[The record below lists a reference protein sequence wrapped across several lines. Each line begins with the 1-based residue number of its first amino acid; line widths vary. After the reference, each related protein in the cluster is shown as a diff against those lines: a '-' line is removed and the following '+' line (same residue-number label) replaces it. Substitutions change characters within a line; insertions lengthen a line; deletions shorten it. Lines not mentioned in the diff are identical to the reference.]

1 MLTLFGHKAYS
12 STYIYPFDLPFRFEL
27 TLPTE
32 HCKFLEHCE
41 NICDYQWQI
50 SLY

>member
-1 MLTLFGHKAYS
+1 MLTLFEHKAYS
-12 STYIYPFDLPFRFEL
+12 SSDIYPVDLPFRFKL

-32 HCKFLEHCE
+32 HCTFKQCE

>member
-1 MLTLFGHKAYS
+1 MLTLFEHKSCS
-12 STYIYPFDLPFRFEL
+12 SSDIYPVDLPFRFKL
-27 TLPTE
+27 TLSTE
-32 HCKFLEHCE
+32 HCTFKQCE